1 MSEDEVNQALEQ
13 SAADAAEDARR
24 PDPGPDPLLK
34 EQLFDT
40 TGQQLDA
47 WAGRVADRW
56 AQWRRA
62 RRPGGADGRVTAPG

>member
-1 MSEDEVNQALEQ
+1 MSDDEVREALEQ

-34 EQLFDT
+34 EPLFDT
-40 TGQQLDA
+40 TSQQLDA
-47 WAGRVADRW
+47 WADRMTDRW

-62 RRPGGADGRVTAPG
+62 RRARRHGRRI